1 MPDSNCLLLVDGT
14 GALYRAFFA
23 ISSLA
28 TKAGTP
34 TNALYG
40 FIKTLH
46 QTVRTWQPSHVVV
59 LFDGGSPPER
69 LALLPTYKSERKP
82 MPDLLRMQLPLADEF
97 LDRAQIR
104 RIRIEG
110 QEADDL
116 IATLAAQARGDGAE
130 VLISTSDKDLY
141 QLVDDRISA
150 IEPTGQ
156 HRRIGPH
163 EVKLKMGVSP
173 DLIVDLLSLTGDAVD
188 GIPGVPGVGP
198 KTAEKLLAQFG
209 SLEQLTRR
217 VSEIENPRFRSLIE
231 THTAILARN
240 RELVRLRRDIP
251 LSWSWQEAGCRQPD
265 MHRLRPFLESME
277 FSSLISAMAEQDLFA
292 KI

>member
-1 MPDSNCLLLVDGT
+1 MPDSTCLLLVDGT

-23 ISSLA
+23 IPSLT
-28 TKAGTP
+28 TKTGTP

-46 QTVRTWQPSHVVV
+46 QTVRTWQPSHLVV

-69 LALLPTYKSERKP
+69 LSLLPTYKSNRKP

-110 QEADDL
+110 QEADDV
-116 IATLAAQARGDGAE
+116 IATLAVQARDDGAE

-141 QLVDDRISA
+141 QLVDHRISA

-156 HRRIGPH
+156 HRRIGPS

-173 DLIVDLLSLTGDAVD
+173 DLIVDLLSMTGDAVD

-209 SLEQLTRR
+209 SLEGLIRR

-231 THTAILARN
+231 IHQAILTRN
-240 RELVRLRRDIP
+240 RELVRLRRDVP
-251 LSWSWQEAGCRQPD
+251 LSCSWRDAECRQPD
-265 MHRLRPFLESME
+265 MHRLRPFLEAME
-277 FSSLISAMAEQDLFA
+277 FSSLAAAMAEQDLFA